1 VSGNYALYEGAFGTA
16 IVLELQANLVPHA
29 HSETQIAFWLGGS
42 PVEAR
47 IGNEIVRYG
56 EDTALGS
63 NAYEM
68 HDATLLDESRPAFFL
83 CFMISKAWLDNRR
96 RVSGRPLILP
106 SPRVPVDAALR
117 EACWRVLDLLVSGH
131 ESRTAVDDE
140 VQRLLVAA
148 ISASTSPA
156 TVTGHRVIAS
166 CLDRRL
172 RAAISYM
179 RNHLSEKCTIDE
191 VANNAGLSRA
201 HLFALFRD
209 QLNTTPLVF
218 WSAVKVEEAMVRL
231 VTNRD
236 SLTHVAMEVGFS
248 APGNFSRFF
257 KEHTGVSPSTFRRAA
272 KEPETGP
279 ITGLPR
285 TATNQPSQQQG
296 VNHL

>member
-1 VSGNYALYEGAFGTA
+1 MPGDYALYEGAFGTA
-16 IVLELQANLVPHA
+16 IVLELRANLVPHA

-47 IGNEIVRYG
+47 IGKEIVRYG
-56 EDTALGS
+56 DDTALGS

-68 HDATLLDESRPAFFL
+68 HDATLLDQSRPAYFL
-83 CFMISKAWLDNRR
+83 AFMISKAWLDNRR
-96 RVSGRPLILP
+96 LVSGRPLILP
-106 SPRVPVDAALR
+106 SPRVPVNAELR
-117 EACWRVLDLLVSGH
+117 EACWRVLDLLVSGQ
-131 ESRTAVDDE
+131 ESRAKVDDE
-140 VQRLLVAA
+140 VQQLLVAA
-148 ISASTSPA
+148 ISASTAPA
-156 TVTGHRVIAS
+156 EAAGRRVIAS

-179 RNHLSEKCTIDE
+179 RDHLTEKCTIDE
-191 VANNAGLSRA
+191 VASKAGLSRA
-201 HLFALFRD
+201 HLFTLFRD

-231 VTNRD
+231 VTNRA
-236 SLTHVAMEVGFS
+236 SLTDVALDVGFS

-272 KEPETGP
+272 NEPETGP

-285 TATNQPSQQQG
+285 ATPGQPSQHA
-296 VNHL
+296 NANF